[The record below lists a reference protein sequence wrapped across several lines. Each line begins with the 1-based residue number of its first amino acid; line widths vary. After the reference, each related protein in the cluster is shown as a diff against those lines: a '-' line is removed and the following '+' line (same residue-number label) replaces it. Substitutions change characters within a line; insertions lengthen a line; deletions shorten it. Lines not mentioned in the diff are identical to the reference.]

1 MECLV
6 AAVGIA
12 DALVLTGGMQAAGWP
27 TKPAKIVI
35 AVGGANDLLVRCSL
49 NG

>member
-1 MECLV
+1 MKCFG
-6 AAVGIA
+6 AVGA
-12 DALVLTGGMQAAGWP
+12 LMLTDATQAAGWP